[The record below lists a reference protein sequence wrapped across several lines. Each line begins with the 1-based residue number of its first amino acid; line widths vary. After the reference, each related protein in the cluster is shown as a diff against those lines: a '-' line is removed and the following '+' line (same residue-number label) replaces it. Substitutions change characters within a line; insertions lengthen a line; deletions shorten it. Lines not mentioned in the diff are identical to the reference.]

1 MKYFGGGIP
10 MADGTNATAATPQGT
25 VFGEVQRNWGWLL
38 ALGILFIVLGTLGL
52 GMTVAL
58 TVASVIFFGIF
69 ILVGG
74 ILQLIQTFKCK
85 GWKSILW
92 HVIIGV
98 LYIVAGFLIT
108 INPVGASLVLTMF
121 LAVTLIVVGIIR
133 IIVSFQVKDFRNWI
147 WPFLG
152 GIVSI
157 ILGGIIWAQWP
168 ISGLWVIG
176 LFVAIELIVQGWSN
190 IFLALA
196 AKGAGQPQPA
206 A

>member
-1 MKYFGGGIP
+1 

-121 LAVTLIVVGIIR
+121 FAVTLIVVGIVR
-133 IIVSFQVKDFRNWI
+133 IVVSFQVKTFGNWI

-190 IFLALA
+190 IFIALA
-196 AKGAGQPQPA
+196 AKGAAQPHPTA
-206 A
+206 